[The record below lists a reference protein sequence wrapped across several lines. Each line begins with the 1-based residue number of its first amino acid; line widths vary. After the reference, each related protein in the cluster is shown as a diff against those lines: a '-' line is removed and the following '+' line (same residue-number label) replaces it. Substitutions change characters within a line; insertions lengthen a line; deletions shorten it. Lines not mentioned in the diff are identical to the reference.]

1 MVKLYWL
8 LFFLIGFLAATMLYC
23 LAVKMRIMAWGGLI
37 WSLGVGLG
45 ALTYYMIATDQ
56 ATTATCGLAIALLWS
71 LRLSLFLLRDRILS
85 GREDARYAHLKA
97 YWGVKATRNFYGL
110 FLLQVP
116 LAALFLLPI
125 QSALSHQATP
135 AWLFAGLTLALL
147 GIGGEYLSDQQLK
160 VFKQQ
165 AKSPIAVCNTGLWR
179 YSRHPNYFFEW
190 LHWWGYVCLAVGSST
205 WAVSLIG
212 PLFMYIF
219 LRYLTGIP
227 HTERASLA
235 RRGEA
240 YRQYQAST
248 NLFFPWK
255 PHMLKN

>member
-1 MVKLYWL
+1 
-8 LFFLIGFLAATMLYC
+8 
-23 LAVKMRIMAWGGLI
+23 MRIMAWVDLI
-37 WSLGVGLG
+37 WSLGVGFG
-45 ALTYYMIATDQ
+45 AWTYYIIATDQ
-56 ATTATCGLAIALLWS
+56 GLSATCGLAIALLWS

-85 GREDARYAHLKA
+85 GREDARYAHLKT
-97 YWGVKATRNFYGL
+97 YWGAAATRNFYGL

-125 QSALSHQATP
+125 QTALTNQAT
-135 AWLFAGLTLALL
+135 ATWLYAGLLLALL
-147 GIGGEYLSDQQLK
+147 GIGGEYVADQQLK
-160 VFKQQ
+160 AFKQQ
-165 AKSPIAVCNTGLWR
+165 AKNTRAVCNTGLWR

-190 LHWWGYVCLAVGSST
+190 LHWWAYVCLAVGSAA
-205 WAVSLIG
+205 WAISLIG

-227 HTERASLA
+227 HTERTSLA

-240 YRQYQAST
+240 YRQYQNTT

-255 PHMLKN
+255 PHKQKN

>member
-1 MVKLYWL
+1 MKLYWL
-8 LFFLIGFLAATMLYC
+8 LFFLIGSVTATLLYC
-23 LAVKMRIMAWGGLI
+23 LAVKMRIMAWVDLI

-45 ALTYYMIATDQ
+45 ALAYYMIASDQ
-56 ATTATCGLAIALLWS
+56 STTATCGLAIALLWS
-71 LRLSLFLLRDRILS
+71 LRLSLFLLRDRIMS
-85 GREDARYAHLKA
+85 GREDARYAHLKT
-97 YWGVKATRNFYGL
+97 YWGAAATRNFYGL

-125 QSALSHQATP
+125 QTALSNQAT
-135 AWLFAGLTLALL
+135 ATWLYAGLLLALL
-147 GIGGEYLSDQQLK
+147 GIGGEYVSDQQLK

-165 AKSPIAVCNTGLWR
+165 AKNPRAVCNAGLWR

-190 LHWWGYVCLAVGSST
+190 LHWWAYVCLAVGSSA

-212 PLFMYIF
+212 PLLMYVF

-240 YRQYQAST
+240 YRQYQNTT

-255 PHMLKN
+255 PHRQKN

>member
-1 MVKLYWL
+1 VKLYWL
-8 LFFLIGFLAATMLYC
+8 LFFLIGCVTATLLYC
-23 LAVKMRIMAWGGLI
+23 LAIKMRIMAWVDLI

-45 ALTYYMIATDQ
+45 ALAYYIFATEQ
-56 ATTATCGLAIALLWS
+56 GTTATAGLAIALLWS
-71 LRLSLFLLRDRILS
+71 LRLSLFLLRDRIMS
-85 GREDARYAHLKA
+85 GREDARYAHLKT
-97 YWGVKATRNFYGL
+97 YWAAAATRNFYGL

-125 QSALSHQATP
+125 QTALSNQAT
-135 AWLFAGLTLALL
+135 ATWLYAGLLLALL
-147 GIGGEYLSDQQLK
+147 GIGGEYVSDQQLK

-165 AKSPIAVCNTGLWR
+165 AINPRAVCNVGLWR

-190 LHWWGYVCLAVGSST
+190 LHWWAYVCLAVGSST
-205 WAVSLIG
+205 WVVSLIG

-240 YRQYQAST
+240 YRQYQNST

-255 PHMLKN
+255 PHKQKN

>member
-1 MVKLYWL
+1 VKLYWL
-8 LFFLIGFLAATMLYC
+8 LFFLIGFLGATLLYG
-23 LAVKMRIMAWGGLI
+23 LAVKMRIMAWVDLI

-45 ALTYYMIATDQ
+45 ALAHYNFATAQD
-56 ATTATCGLAIALLWS
+56 TTATCGLAIALLWS
-71 LRLSLFLLRDRILS
+71 LRLSLFLLRDRVLS

-97 YWGVKATRNFYGL
+97 YWGATASRNFYGL

-125 QSALSHQATP
+125 QTALSNQATP
-135 AWLFAGLTLALL
+135 TWLSVGLLLALL
-147 GIGGEYLSDQQLK
+147 GIGGEYVSDQQLK
-160 VFKQQ
+160 AFKRQ
-165 AKSPIAVCNTGLWR
+165 ATHPRSVCNTGFWR

-190 LHWWGYVCLAVGSST
+190 LHWWGYVCLAAGSSN
-205 WAVSLIG
+205 WALSLIG
-212 PLFMYIF
+212 PTFMYVF

-235 RRGEA
+235 HRGEA
-240 YRQYQAST
+240 YRQYQSST

-255 PHMLKN
+255 PHSRHS